1 MKDYSLYEIKALH
14 ELAGYRN
21 IFYECL
27 KQSEVKDRKVKA
39 ANTSLQ
45 KSIETFTE
53 IFCQNNFADADY
65 TIIQNGPRGFKTAE
79 EWINQNNI
87 ETVLKCLTYIIWT
100 DKSINGYFIRSIKNR
115 LIDKHLTRLEN
126 ILSEYANQMKVK
138 NATVVFM
145 NNAEDKKPQMMNGL

>member
-1 MKDYSLYEIKALH
+1 MKDFTPYELKALH

-21 IFYECL
+21 TFYERL
-27 KQSEVKDRKVKA
+27 QQNEVKDRKVKA

-65 TIIQNGPRGFKTAE
+65 TIIQDGPRGFETAE

-100 DKSINGYFIRSIKNR
+100 DKSINGYFIRSIKSR

-126 ILSEYANQMKVK
+126 ILIEYDKQPKAT
-138 NATVVFM
+138 NAPFVFM
-145 NNAEDKKPQMMNGL
+145 GKTEDNQPQMMNGH

>member
-1 MKDYSLYEIKALH
+1 MKDYSLYEIRALH
-14 ELAGYRN
+14 ELVGYRN
-21 IFYECL
+21 IFFERMQ
-27 KQSEVKDRKVKA
+27 QSDVKDRKVKA

-100 DKSINGYFIRSIKNR
+100 DKSINGYFIRSIKNK

-126 ILSEYANQMKVK
+126 ILIEYDKQPKST
-138 NATVVFM
+138 NAPVVFM
-145 NNAEDKKPQMMNGL
+145 GKAEDNQPQMMNGH